1 MPKQSARRRK
11 AAPASKARAV
21 PHYGQTTE
29 FTCGPSSVI
38 MAMKALKP
46 SVKADRALELQLW
59 REANTVFTGPSGG
72 HGGCGALGLALAVHR
87 RGFGAEVHV
96 NHRGVLLG
104 DRVESKER
112 AEVMRVLQARDLRE
126 ARASGIP
133 VRYDSLDIEALAA
146 ALRAGALP
154 IVLNSM
160 AFLHNDPTAHWFV
173 VTAID
178 DENVYVNDPWVDRA
192 KGKNP
197 RDMTGVP
204 IPRALFEGVSS
215 YGKKRE
221 RAVVLIR
228 SNHSAKS
235 TRSQKRS

>member
-1 MPKQSARRRK
+1 VAKQRARRRK
-11 AAPASKARAV
+11 AAPARKARAV
-21 PHYGQTTE
+21 PHYGQTTD

-46 SVKADRALELQLW
+46 SVRADRALELQLW
-59 REANTVFTGPSGG
+59 REANTIFMGPSGG
-72 HGGCGALGLALAVHR
+72 HGGCSALGLALAAHR

-104 DRVESKER
+104 DRAQSKER
-112 AEVMRVLQARDLRE
+112 AEIMRVLQARDLRE
-126 ARASGIP
+126 ACAAGIP
-133 VRYDSLDIEALAA
+133 VRYDSLDIDGLAA

-160 AFLHNDPTAHWFV
+160 EYLHNDPTAHWFV

-178 DENVYVNDPWVDRA
+178 DDSVYVNDPWVDRA
-192 KGKNP
+192 KGKAP

-204 IPRALFEGVSS
+204 IPRGLFEGVTS

-221 RAVVLIR
+221 RAAVLVR
-228 SNHSAKS
+228 RRP
-235 TRSQKRS
+235 TR

>member
-59 REANTVFTGPSGG
+59 REANTIFMGPSGG

-87 RGFGAEVHV
+87 RGFDAEVHV

-104 DRVESKER
+104 DRAESKER
-112 AEVMRVLQARDLRE
+112 AEVMRVLQERDLRE
-126 ARASGIP
+126 ARAAGIP
-133 VRYDSLDIEALAA
+133 VRYDSLDIEGLAA
-146 ALRAGALP
+146 ALRSGTLP

-160 AFLHNDPTAHWFV
+160 NFLHNDPTVHWFV

-192 KGKNP
+192 KGKAP
-197 RDMTGVP
+197 RVMTGVP
-204 IPRALFEGVSS
+204 IPRAAFADVTT

-221 RAVVLIR
+221 RAVVLVR
-228 SNHSAKS
+228 RGRPRRVGH
-235 TRSQKRS
+235 